1 MQKAGTAPGKYGS
14 PDSIID
20 GTPHTPLASPRSAA
34 AWLTIEACARW
45 LYNVFAVFGLL
56 SAIALAALRSLDG
69 GVALYIAGSSA
80 VAAAVLLVIVDRCL
94 HSDSTVHG
102 ASVGAFA
109 NPLWKTKPTWRMK
122 EGGMPGKPPAMTP
135 LRVSHVTA
143 APTLIAAGA
152 VAGASPAHGDASE
165 DTSRRLFA
173 AVPSD
178 TKITEATYVKVP
190 HLAALIESSGG
201 GGVDNA
207 LGEGVIHDYLDFTDG
222 SDVVLADIV
231 RINKMAPASRV
242 FLRAGPRR
250 TLYFNAREVRAA
262 VVTCGGLCPGLN
274 NVVREVTKS
283 LLNLYSA
290 ESVLGVRGGY
300 WGFHDASEWQPM
312 ELTHEAVEGIQHK
325 GGTILGSSRGG
336 FDLDQTLHFCKRHRI
351 SQLYIIG
358 GDGTHRA
365 ANIVGLAAMQ
375 QRLRLTVAGIPK
387 TIDND
392 LDIIDRSFGFDSAV
406 EAAQDAVR
414 SASTEA
420 MCNLP
425 NGIGIVK
432 LMGRHAGFIAAHA
445 TLASG
450 DVDLCLVP
458 EVPIELEG
466 TYGVLPH
473 LERVLKVKGRAVV
486 IVAEGAGEEL
496 CAAATTV
503 DAGGNKALPEI
514 GPFIKARINE
524 HFKAI
529 GVPVSVKYVDPS
541 YMIRSVPANA
551 SDSLLCMLLAQGA
564 VHGSMAGHTCFTTGV
579 VNNRTVYLPIPAL
592 VDYSPRGLKRGG
604 RTWERIISVT
614 GQPNRPED
622 GSRSSSPAQQR
633 NSTRGAVGKGERRVS
648 IF

>member
-207 LGEGVIHDYLDFTDG
+207 LGEGVIHDYLDFTDV
-222 SDVVLADIV
+222 SW
-231 RINKMAPASRV
+231 
-242 FLRAGPRR
+242 PRR
-250 TLYFNAREVRAA
+250 RMEPNELQRA
-262 VVTCGGLCPGLN
+262 PS
-274 NVVREVTKS
+274 RP
-283 LLNLYSA
+283 
-290 ESVLGVRGGY
+290 
-300 WGFHDASEWQPM
+300 SE
-312 ELTHEAVEGIQHK
+312 
-325 GGTILGSSRGG
+325 
-336 FDLDQTLHFCKRHRI
+336 
-351 SQLYIIG
+351 
-358 GDGTHRA
+358 
-365 ANIVGLAAMQ
+365 
-375 QRLRLTVAGIPK
+375 
-387 TIDND
+387 
-392 LDIIDRSFGFDSAV
+392 
-406 EAAQDAVR
+406 
-414 SASTEA
+414 
-420 MCNLP
+420 
-425 NGIGIVK
+425 
-432 LMGRHAGFIAAHA
+432 
-445 TLASG
+445 
-450 DVDLCLVP
+450 P
-458 EVPIELEG
+458 E
-466 TYGVLPH
+466 
-473 LERVLKVKGRAVV
+473 
-486 IVAEGAGEEL
+486 
-496 CAAATTV
+496 
-503 DAGGNKALPEI
+503 
-514 GPFIKARINE
+514 
-524 HFKAI
+524 
-529 GVPVSVKYVDPS
+529 
-541 YMIRSVPANA
+541 
-551 SDSLLCMLLAQGA
+551 
-564 VHGSMAGHTCFTTGV
+564 
-579 VNNRTVYLPIPAL
+579 
-592 VDYSPRGLKRGG
+592 
-604 RTWERIISVT
+604 
-614 GQPNRPED
+614 
-622 GSRSSSPAQQR
+622 
-633 NSTRGAVGKGERRVS
+633 
-648 IF
+648 